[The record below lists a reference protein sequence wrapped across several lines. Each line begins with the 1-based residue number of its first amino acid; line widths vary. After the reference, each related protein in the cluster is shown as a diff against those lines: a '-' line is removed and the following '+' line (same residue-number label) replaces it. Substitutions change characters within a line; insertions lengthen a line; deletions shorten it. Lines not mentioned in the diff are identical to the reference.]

1 MNRRIAIVLAAGKGT
16 RMKSE
21 LPKVLIPVC
30 GRPMIDF
37 VLDALEAAGIDETLV
52 VVGYRA
58 DLVRQTLAGRSNVR
72 FADQTE
78 QLGTGHAVMM
88 CRAALAGHQG
98 PVLIVTGDSP
108 LAQPDS
114 LARLLDE
121 FARRRPACLLGTAHK
136 DNPHGLGRI
145 VRDAAGQFEQIVE
158 EKDATERQRQITE
171 VNMSCYVFAGP
182 DLLFALD
189 HIRPANAQSEYY
201 LTDCPGVLKAA
212 GRPVEALPVLK
223 PIEALSI
230 NTHEELAAVE
240 AVLKTQRAN
249 ERPEDF

>member
-30 GRPMIDF
+30 GRPMIEY
-37 VLDALEAAGIDETLV
+37 VLDALDAAGIDEMLV

-58 DLVRQTLAGRSNVR
+58 DLVRQTLAGRPKVR
-72 FADQTE
+72 FVDQTE

-88 CRAALAGHQG
+88 CREALAGHVG
-98 PVLIVTGDSP
+98 PVLIVAGDSP
-108 LAQPDS
+108 LAQPSS
-114 LARLLDE
+114 LSSLLAE
-121 FARRRPACLLGTAHK
+121 FDLRRPACLLGTAHK
-136 DNPHGLGRI
+136 DNPQGLGRI
-145 VRDAAGQFEQIVE
+145 VRDEAGQFERIVE
-158 EKDATERQRQITE
+158 EKDASHQQRRITE

-182 DLLFALD
+182 ELLFALD

-212 GRPVEALPVLK
+212 GRTVEALPVLK

-240 AVLKTQRAN
+240 AVLKQPSA
-249 ERPEDF
+249 